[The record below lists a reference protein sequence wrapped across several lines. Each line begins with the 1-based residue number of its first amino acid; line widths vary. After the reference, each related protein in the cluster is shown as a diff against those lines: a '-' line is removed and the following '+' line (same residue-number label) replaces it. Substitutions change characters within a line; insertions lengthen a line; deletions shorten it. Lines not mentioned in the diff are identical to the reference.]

1 MRRPSTLGALTATAV
16 LALAGV
22 ACARRP
28 APPPTATDGTAKR
41 IAVMAPAAAETL
53 ALLGETAR
61 IVAVGDFVDQPP
73 EVRSL
78 PRLGA
83 YDAPSPERLI
93 ELGVDLLL
101 TTAGTAGASE
111 RSTLGGLGI
120 RVVALDTATF
130 AGTLAAITE
139 IGRLVDRERAAAG
152 LIDGIERQVEA
163 VRSQAAELPRR
174 RVLVVVGRDPLF
186 VAGPGSYLDE
196 LIAIAGGENLAGD
209 ALAPFAMASLE
220 AMLERRPEVILDSAD
235 NRLGGPFGAIAGDWQ
250 RWDFLPAV
258 AEGRVFRLEPSRLLI
273 PGPRL
278 GEMAERMARLIHP
291 ERFGSPRPEDF
302 APPPAAHEEAR

>member
-1 MRRPSTLGALTATAV
+1 MKRPATLGALTATVA
-16 LALAGV
+16 LALAG
-22 ACARRP
+22 AGCARDPVPP
-28 APPPTATDGTAKR
+28 APVGAAQR

-53 ALLGETAR
+53 AQLGEAAR

-73 EVRSL
+73 GVRSL

-101 TTAGTAGASE
+101 TTAGSAGASE
-111 RSTLGGLGI
+111 RSALAGLGI

-130 AGTLAAITE
+130 AGTLAAIAE
-139 IGRLVDRERAAAG
+139 IGRLVDRESAASE
-152 LIDGIERQVEA
+152 LIDGIERRVGA
-163 VRSQAAELPRR
+163 VRTQATGLPRR

-196 LIAIAGGENLAGD
+196 LITIAGGENLAGD
-209 ALAPFAMASLE
+209 ALAPFAMVSLE
-220 AMLERRPEVILDSAD
+220 AMLERRPEVILESAD
-235 NRLGGPFGAIAGDWQ
+235 NRLSGPFGAIAGDWQ

-258 AEGRVFRLEPSRLLI
+258 AAGRVFRLEPSRLLV

-291 ERFGSPRPEDF
+291 ERFGPPRAEDF
-302 APPPAAHEEAR
+302 APPPANREGAS